1 MNDLNLLS
9 NRFNIY
15 IEDGYISGKE
25 VPYYIKNNINKNFQ
39 LREYQIEALNSLI
52 YYIEHYKRKIKPI
65 HLLFNMATGSG
76 KTLLMA
82 TNILYLYEKGYRDFI
97 FFVNSTNIIE
107 KTKQNFLAPSSSK
120 YLFSE
125 NISINNRQIPI
136 REVNNFDESDNN
148 SINIVFT
155 TIQGLHYKM
164 NNPSEGSVTFED
176 FKDKR
181 IVLLSDE
188 AHHINTLTKKRLN
201 KREREMKSS
210 WEYTVTTILNSNP
223 ENILLEY
230 TATIGMDNKEIYD
243 KYKDK
248 LIYRYD
254 LKNYREDKYSKEITV
269 LRSETNTKDRILQ
282 AVILSEYRRKVAE
295 KRGISLKPV
304 ILIKS
309 NKIDESKEI
318 KKSFLNWID
327 NLNSKNIKE
336 IVNINQDNIINK
348 AFRYFE
354 KEDIKID
361 DLLIEIKNNF
371 SEERC
376 IEVNSKSDSDE
387 KQIIVNTLEDRDN
400 PYRVVFT
407 VDMLNEGWDVLNLF
421 DIVRVNEGRG
431 SKKTTIN
438 EAQLIGRGARYY
450 PFKLEEGQDKYK
462 RKYDEDLDNEARIL
476 ENLYYHSINESKYIS
491 ELKTELEKMG
501 IVAKEGERRK
511 INLKLKSSFKDSSL
525 YKTGFIFSNTQEVNN
540 NIEINSLK
548 DMKIEE
554 QYEYNLP
561 NKKIGETV
569 ILDENNLDIKAD
581 NFNRDS
587 LLISKI
593 PKNVLR
599 KGISMN
605 QFYTFRNI
613 KFYFPKISSMD
624 EFLYSKD
631 YLGNISITIKGE
643 YKDIYELPN
652 EDLLSAFLFVLGRI
666 ERQILK
672 NYIPYKGTKEFYITP
687 INTLKL
693 EKPIYITM
701 GGEDSESGKPMS
713 IDDGSPL
720 RLDLSKENW
729 YAYEDNY
736 GTSEE
741 KSLILLIKELYDK
754 LVDKGYKDIYLLRN
768 EKILRLYNFEDERVM
783 EPDFLLFTRHKSGEK
798 EVFYQLF
805 IESKGEQLL
814 EKDKWKEELLLS
826 IKDNYK
832 AVLTRPIK
840 KDMGYHE
847 RSLDTPSFIPKDYDY
862 GLDSNLFEND
872 KYKLIGLCFYN
883 KSKELIFRDNIAE
896 ELDLKNNT

>member
-1 MNDLNLLS
+1 M
-9 NRFNIY
+9 
-15 IEDGYISGKE
+15 
-25 VPYYIKNNINKNFQ
+25 
-39 LREYQIEALNSLI
+39 
-52 YYIEHYKRKIKPI
+52 
-65 HLLFNMATGSG
+65 
-76 KTLLMA
+76 
-82 TNILYLYEKGYRDFI
+82 
-97 FFVNSTNIIE
+97 
-107 KTKQNFLAPSSSK
+107 
-120 YLFSE
+120 
-125 NISINNRQIPI
+125 
-136 REVNNFDESDNN
+136 
-148 SINIVFT
+148 
-155 TIQGLHYKM
+155 
-164 NNPSEGSVTFED
+164 
-176 FKDKR
+176 
-181 IVLLSDE
+181 
-188 AHHINTLTKKRLN
+188 
-201 KREREMKSS
+201 
-210 WEYTVTTILNSNP
+210 
-223 ENILLEY
+223 
-230 TATIGMDNKEIYD
+230 
-243 KYKDK
+243 
-248 LIYRYD
+248 
-254 LKNYREDKYSKEITV
+254 
-269 LRSETNTKDRILQ
+269 
-282 AVILSEYRRKVAE
+282 
-295 KRGISLKPV
+295 
-304 ILIKS
+304 
-309 NKIDESKEI
+309 
-318 KKSFLNWID
+318 
-327 NLNSKNIKE
+327 
-336 IVNINQDNIINK
+336 
-348 AFRYFE
+348 
-354 KEDIKID
+354 
-361 DLLIEIKNNF
+361 LIEIKNNF

-593 PKNVLR
+593 PKNLLR

-652 EDLLSAFLFVLGRI
+652 EDLLSAFLFVLEG
-666 ERQILK
+666 
-672 NYIPYKGTKEFYITP
+672 
-687 INTLKL
+687 
-693 EKPIYITM
+693 
-701 GGEDSESGKPMS
+701 
-713 IDDGSPL
+713 
-720 RLDLSKENW
+720 
-729 YAYEDNY
+729 
-736 GTSEE
+736 
-741 KSLILLIKELYDK
+741 
-754 LVDKGYKDIYLLRN
+754 
-768 EKILRLYNFEDERVM
+768 
-783 EPDFLLFTRHKSGEK
+783 
-798 EVFYQLF
+798 
-805 IESKGEQLL
+805 
-814 EKDKWKEELLLS
+814 
-826 IKDNYK
+826 
-832 AVLTRPIK
+832 
-840 KDMGYHE
+840 
-847 RSLDTPSFIPKDYDY
+847 
-862 GLDSNLFEND
+862 
-872 KYKLIGLCFYN
+872 
-883 KSKELIFRDNIAE
+883 
-896 ELDLKNNT
+896 